1 MKEEVQMWSLER
13 PEVLFLFSLVPAG
26 IYFLHFWPHRGNL
39 LKVTFEIWKGEPFK
53 PKIPI
58 VYLSIILAR
67 SFFWIAVFA
76 LIIAGSG
83 PVALERQRV
92 FMNPG
97 LDIMIVLDESPSMS
111 AHDHGNDSRFNI
123 ALNVIENFVNVREN
137 DPIGIVSFAD
147 EALLRVPKTL
157 DYSALRNILN
167 KLEVMTLG
175 ESTAIGMGLAIA
187 LLHLQEGDA
196 VGSVIILITDGENN
210 AGEIQPE
217 TAAAMA
223 AEQGVR
229 IYTIGI
235 GNAGDTLL
243 EFTNPQ
249 TGQTSRGLYRGRFDE
264 PLLKRIANITSGAYF
279 AAEEAGSLSAA
290 FKAIDS
296 LERVESRTR
305 IEVIRKLYHKEFLIL
320 AITLLLLDFII
331 RRIVL
336 RDVF

>member
-1 MKEEVQMWSLER
+1 
-13 PEVLFLFSLVPAG
+13 
-26 IYFLHFWPHRGNL
+26 
-39 LKVTFEIWKGEPFK
+39 
-53 PKIPI
+53 
-58 VYLSIILAR
+58 
-67 SFFWIAVFA
+67 
-76 LIIAGSG
+76 
-83 PVALERQRV
+83 
-92 FMNPG
+92 
-97 LDIMIVLDESPSMS
+97 
-111 AHDHGNDSRFNI
+111 
-123 ALNVIENFVNVREN
+123 
-137 DPIGIVSFAD
+137 
-147 EALLRVPKTL
+147 
-157 DYSALRNILN
+157 
-167 KLEVMTLG
+167 
-175 ESTAIGMGLAIA
+175 
-187 LLHLQEGDA
+187 
-196 VGSVIILITDGENN
+196 
-210 AGEIQPE
+210 
-217 TAAAMA
+217 MA

-305 IEVIRKLYHKEFLIL
+305 IEVIRKFYHKEFLIL